1 MKKFGNMT
9 VALSLMAIL
18 SACGSQS
25 SRDQVSFNASNNTT
39 PGTITGGNTQGLPL
53 APESDHKL
61 TGINGSIPQSEASNV
76 QTSMLLKV
84 KVTAGSAAY
93 NTVNPNYINPY
104 GCFRVKVTAL
114 IGNSVVTRTTDI
126 LRVDGVGQNSKCPN
140 APTSQIVDFSQYM
153 TGYSAPI
160 VVRFSNAEYDNCWN
174 STSYYTNGAFYGGN
188 YYGCDMKP
196 LYQSHAATFKA
207 TIQTDGTYME

>member
-53 APESDHKL
+53 ALESDHKL
-61 TGINGSIPQSEASNV
+61 TGIYGSIPQSEASNV

-140 APTSQIVDFSQYM
+140 APTSQVVDFSQYT
-153 TGYSAPI
+153 TGYAPI
-160 VVRFSNAEYDNCWN
+160 VVRFSNAEYDSCYNIAGQFQ
-174 STSYYTNGAFYGGN
+174 S
-188 YYGCDMKP
+188 YGCEMKP
-196 LYQSHAATFKA
+196 LYSSHAATFKA